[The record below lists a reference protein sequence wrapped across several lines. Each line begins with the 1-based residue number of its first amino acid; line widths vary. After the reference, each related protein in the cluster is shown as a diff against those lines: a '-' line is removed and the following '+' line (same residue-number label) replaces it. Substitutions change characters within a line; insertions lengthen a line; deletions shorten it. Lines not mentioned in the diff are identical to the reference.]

1 MTLKNTTAG
10 ALANALVDSARPKT
24 LLVSIAVILLGQS
37 LAWNDLQ
44 LEASLYFF
52 SSSTALFCFLSCGFL
67 QISVNLANDYFDGK
81 AGIDQPSRLGPIRP
95 SQAGTLSHQ
104 HLLTAI
110 IGSSLIAVISGL
122 YLVYLGGWLFLLL
135 GFLSLAGV
143 YSYSGGRTPL
153 ASNALGELAV
163 FLFFGWLA
171 VMASYY
177 LQTFNFKFALFFP
190 ASEIGLLVAAI
201 MLVNNIR
208 DISTDQRAGK
218 VTLAVRLGR
227 EKSSVLYCL
236 CLLLPFLSI
245 PFNPYFPWLN
255 TVLFPLHFYL
265 CWVIRKRSGSRL
277 NTQLAQTSLVVLLWA
292 VGYLASF
299 ILSPVF

>member
-1 MTLKNTTAG
+1 MTLKKTTAG
-10 ALANALVDSARPKT
+10 ALAHALVDSARPKT
-24 LLVSIAVILLGQS
+24 LLVSVAVILLGQT
-37 LAWNDLQ
+37 LAWHDLQ
-44 LEASLYFF
+44 LEAGFYFF
-52 SSSTALFCFLSCGFL
+52 SSSTALFCFISCCFL

-81 AGIDQPSRLGPIRP
+81 AGIDQPNRLGPIRP
-95 SQAGTLSHQ
+95 SQAGTLSQH
-104 HLLTAI
+104 HLLMAI
-110 IGSSLIAVISGL
+110 MGSSLIAVISGL

-135 GFLSLAGV
+135 GLLSLVGV
-143 YSYSGGRTPL
+143 YSYSGGRMPL

-177 LQTFNFKFALFFP
+177 LQTFNFTFALLFP

-208 DISTDQRAGK
+208 DISTDQRASK

-227 EKSSVLYCL
+227 EKSIFLYCV
-236 CLLLPFLSI
+236 CLLVPFLSI
-245 PFNPYFPWLN
+245 PFNPYLPWLN

-265 CWVIRKRSGSRL
+265 CWVIRKRSGSVL
-277 NTQLAQTSLVVLLWA
+277 NVQLAQTSLIVFLWA
-292 VGYLASF
+292 LAYLVSF
-299 ILSPVF
+299 ILTPMY

>member
-163 FLFFGWLA
+163 FL
-171 VMASYY
+171 
-177 LQTFNFKFALFFP
+177 
-190 ASEIGLLVAAI
+190 
-201 MLVNNIR
+201 
-208 DISTDQRAGK
+208 
-218 VTLAVRLGR
+218 
-227 EKSSVLYCL
+227 
-236 CLLLPFLSI
+236 LSLI
-245 PFNPYFPWLN
+245 
-255 TVLFPLHFYL
+255 H
-265 CWVIRKRSGSRL
+265 I
-277 NTQLAQTSLVVLLWA
+277 
-292 VGYLASF
+292 
-299 ILSPVF
+299 